1 MPVVIGLDI
10 GGSTTKIVGLDDAEV
25 MGSLIVR
32 ADDPVAS
39 AFGAVGKFLNQYK
52 LTLQDVDRIM
62 MTGVGRTFIQGDL
75 LNIKTEKVDEMQAVG
90 AGGLYLSGQTEA
102 IVVSMGTG
110 TSIVRA
116 NGNGSRRI
124 IGSGVGGGTLIGLGR
139 SLVGTRDFQKIEE
152 LAANG
157 DLNAVDLTVGDISAD
172 VIANLGHDVT
182 ASNFGDVRDDA
193 RPEDLAAGIL
203 NLVYQTIGTL
213 AAVTAWKE
221 ALHTVVFSGNL
232 ALSAQGRDILHRV
245 GALYELDFVVPEH
258 AEYATALGA
267 GIQIWRRYQ
276 K

>member
-1 MPVVIGLDI
+1 MCVIGLDI
-10 GGSTTKIVGLDDAEV
+10 GGSTTKIVGLREQIV
-25 MGSLIVR
+25 MGSLLVR

-52 LTLQDVDRIM
+52 LTINDVDRIM

-90 AGGLYLSGQTEA
+90 AGGLYLSDRDEA

-116 NGNGSRRI
+116 NGRGSRRI
-124 IGSGVGGGTLIGLGR
+124 VGSGVGGGALVGLGR
-139 SLVGTRDFQKIEE
+139 SLLGTRDFTKIED
-152 LAANG
+152 LAAQG

-172 VIANLGHDVT
+172 AIANLGHDVT
-182 ASNFGDVRDDA
+182 ASNFGDVKDDA
-193 RPEDLAAGIL
+193 KQEDLAAGVL

-221 ALHTVVFSGNL
+221 ELRTVVFTGNL
-232 ALSAQGRDILHRV
+232 ALSEIGRSILLKV
-245 GALYELDFVVPEH
+245 GALYELDFIVPEH
-258 AEYATALGA
+258 AEFATALGA
-267 GIQIWRRYQ
+267 GIQAWRGDRV
-276 K
+276 